1 MATILV
7 VDDQRTNREFLVTL
21 LGYAPHEV
29 LDAGDGIQALQV
41 MHDRRPDLVI
51 TDVRMPTLDGYELVK
66 RMQADPL
73 LAGIPVVFYT
83 AGSYE
88 REGRALAESCGV
100 VHVLIKP
107 SEPQVILQT
116 VSAVLGVVP
125 STVVPDTV
133 KELGRHLLDLPKD
146 SIDPDATV
154 FIVDD
159 DPGVRRLLSFV
170 TESASLRVR
179 AYASAEEFL
188 DDFVVEVAGCLVVDI
203 CMPGMSG
210 IELLETLRSRG
221 ADLPA
226 IVLSGHGDVPAVV
239 RSMKLGVLDFLEKP
253 VDNHILLAKVY
264 QALREDTARWRKRG
278 ETEVIRRRIA
288 TLSSRERELL
298 KLVIGGNANKQIAYA
313 LNISIKTVA
322 NHRANVMAKTQ
333 AINAADLVRMSIV
346 AGICPA
352 T

>member
-1 MATILV
+1 
-7 VDDQRTNREFLVTL
+7 
-21 LGYAPHEV
+21 
-29 LDAGDGIQALQV
+29 
-41 MHDRRPDLVI
+41 
-51 TDVRMPTLDGYELVK
+51 
-66 RMQADPL
+66 L
-73 LAGIPVVFYT
+73 LADIPVIFYT

-116 VSAVLGVVP
+116 VSTVLGVAP
-125 STVVPDTV
+125 SHGVADDTV
-133 KELGRHLLDLPKD
+133 KKFDRHFLDLPND

-159 DPGVRRLLSFV
+159 DPAVRRLLSFV
-170 TESASLRVR
+170 MESASLRVK

-188 DDFVVEVAGCLVVDI
+188 DDFVVDVAGCLVVDVR
-203 CMPGMSG
+203 MPGMSG

-221 ADLPA
+221 AELPA
-226 IVLSGHGDVPAVV
+226 IVLSGHGDVPVVV
-239 RSMKLGVLDFLEKP
+239 RSMKLQVLDFLEKP

-264 QALREDTARWRKRG
+264 QALREDTARWRTRR
-278 ETEVIRRRIA
+278 ETAVIRRRIA
-288 TLSSRERELL
+288 TLSSREGELL

-346 AGICPA
+346 AGICPS